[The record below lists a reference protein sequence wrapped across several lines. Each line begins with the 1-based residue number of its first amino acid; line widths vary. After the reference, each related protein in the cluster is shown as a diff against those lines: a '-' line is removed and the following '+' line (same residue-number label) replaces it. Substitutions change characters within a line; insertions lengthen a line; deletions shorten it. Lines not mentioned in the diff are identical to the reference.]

1 MEVFIALFLWAIMK
15 KYFFLLFGGVGIV
28 ILLFLLKT
36 TFITGTEQDNFDS
49 RGVEDTAYVS
59 TVEYGIETDSFT
71 VYRDVIQPNEFLA
84 NILLKYKIPYPQIDA
99 LAKESREIFDV
110 RKMAAGKNYTILCS
124 KDSLG
129 KAQCFI
135 YEPNATDY
143 VVFDMRDTL
152 TIYKGQKEVETRIK
166 TASGIIQSSLYQT
179 LVNAKVSPILAIE
192 MANVYAWTIDF
203 YRIQKNDWFKV
214 VYEERFIDGES
225 IGVGRVLSA
234 NFNHQG
240 KDFFAC
246 YFVQDS
252 IGDYFDTE
260 ANSLRRAFLKSP
272 LKYGRLT
279 SGFTMRRFHPV
290 QKRNKPHLGTDYAAP
305 TGTPILATGDGVV
318 IASAYAKFNGNY
330 VKIRHNSTYTTQ
342 YLHMSKR
349 RAKVGQHV
357 TQGDVIGYVG
367 STGLATGPH
376 VCYRFWKNGSQTN
389 HLREDFP
396 PSKPVNPENKAA
408 YQTTLEQYKAQLR
421 KVRLKGKAQLKS

>member
-1 MEVFIALFLWAIMK
+1 MRVFIALFLWAIMK
-15 KYFFLLFGGVGIV
+15 KY
-28 ILLFLLKT
+28 LFLLLGGIGIVAASFLLKPILST
-36 TFITGTEQDNFDS
+36 DTEH
-49 RGVEDTAYVS
+49 VEDLVEHQDTVYTP

-71 VYRDVIQPNEFLA
+71 VYKDVIQPNEFLA
-84 NILLKYKIPYPQIDA
+84 NILLKYNIPYPEIDA
-99 LAKESREIFDV
+99 LAKESKTIFDV

-152 TIYKGQKEVETRIK
+152 SIYKGQKEVETRIQ
-166 TASGIIQSSLYQT
+166 TASGVIRSSLYQT
-179 LVNAKVSPILAIE
+179 LVNAKVSPVLAIE
-192 MANVYAWTIDF
+192 MANVFAWTIDF
-203 YRIQKNDWFKV
+203 YRIQKDDWFKV
-214 VYEERFIDGES
+214 IYEERFVDGES

-252 IGDYFDTE
+252 IGDYFDAE

-305 TGTPILATGDGVV
+305 KGTPILATGDGVV
-318 IASAYAKFNGNY
+318 IASAYAKYNGNY

-349 RAKVGQHV
+349 GVKVGQHV

-376 VCYRFWKNGSQTN
+376 VCYRFWKNGRQTN
-389 HLREDFP
+389 HLIEEFP

-408 YQTTLEQYKAQLR
+408 YDEVMEQYKKQLE
-421 KVRLKGKAQLKS
+421 KIKLKGKVQLKS

>member
-1 MEVFIALFLWAIMK
+1 MRVFIALFLWAIMK
-15 KYFFLLFGGVGIV
+15 KY
-28 ILLFLLKT
+28 LFLLLGGIGIVAASFLLKPILST
-36 TFITGTEQDNFDS
+36 DTEH
-49 RGVEDTAYVS
+49 VEDLVEHQDTVYTP

-71 VYRDVIQPNEFLA
+71 VYKDVIQPNEFLA
-84 NILLKYKIPYPQIDA
+84 NILLKYNIPYPEIDA
-99 LAKESREIFDV
+99 LAKESKTIFDV

-152 TIYKGQKEVETRIK
+152 SIYKGQKEVETRIQ
-166 TASGIIQSSLYQT
+166 TASGVIRSSLYQT
-179 LVNAKVSPILAIE
+179 LVNAKVSPVLAIE
-192 MANVYAWTIDF
+192 MANVFAWTIDF
-203 YRIQKNDWFKV
+203 YRIQKDDWFKV
-214 VYEERFIDGES
+214 IYEERFVDGES

-252 IGDYFDTE
+252 IGDYFDAE

-305 TGTPILATGDGVV
+305 KGTPILATGDGVV
-318 IASAYAKFNGNY
+318 IASAYAKYNGNY

-349 RAKVGQHV
+349 GVKVGQHV

-376 VCYRFWKNGSQTN
+376 VCYRFWKNGRQTN
-389 HLREDFP
+389 HLREEFP

-408 YQTTLEQYKAQLR
+408 YDEVMEQYKKQLE
-421 KVRLKGKAQLKS
+421 KIKLKGKVQLKS

>member
-1 MEVFIALFLWAIMK
+1 MK
-15 KYFFLLFGGVGIV
+15 KNLLLIIGGVGILAV
-28 ILLFLLKT
+28 VYFINFSGEISNST
-36 TFITGTEQDNFDS
+36 TQDS
-49 RGVEDTAYVS
+49 STVVEDTVYVP

-71 VYRDVIQPNEFLA
+71 VYKDVIKPNEFLA
-84 NILLKYKIPYPQIDA
+84 NILLKYKIPYPKIDQ
-99 LAKESREIFDV
+99 LAKESKEIFDV

-124 KDSLG
+124 KDSTG

-143 VVFDMRDTL
+143 VVFDLRDTIS
-152 TIYKGQKEVETRIK
+152 IYKGKKDVETKIK
-166 TASGIIQSSLYQT
+166 TASGVISSSLYQT
-179 LVNAKVSPILAIE
+179 LVNAKVSPVLAIE

-203 YRIQKNDWFKV
+203 YRIQKGDWFKII
-214 VYEERFIDGES
+214 YEEKFVDGKS
-225 IGVGRVLSA
+225 IGVGKVIAA
-234 NFNHQG
+234 NFNHYE

-246 YFVQDS
+246 YFEQDS
-252 IGDYFDTE
+252 IGDYFDAE

-305 TGTPILATGDGVV
+305 TGTPIMATGDGVV
-318 IASAYAKFNGNY
+318 IASSYSKYNGNF

-349 RAKVGQHV
+349 GVKVGQHV
-357 TQGDVIGYVG
+357 TQSDVIGYVG

-389 HLREDFP
+389 HLREEFP
-396 PSKPVNPENKAA
+396 PSKPVNPKNKAA
-408 YQTTLEQYKAQLR
+408 FDKILQQYKKRLAEVKMKD
-421 KVRLKGKAQLKS
+421 KVVLKI